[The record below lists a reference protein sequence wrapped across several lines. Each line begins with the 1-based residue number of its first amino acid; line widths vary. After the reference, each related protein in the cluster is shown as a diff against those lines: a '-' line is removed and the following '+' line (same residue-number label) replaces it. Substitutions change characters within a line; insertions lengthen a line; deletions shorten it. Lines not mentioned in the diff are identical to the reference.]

1 MSRDLHLISF
11 DICPFVERSRVVLEE
26 KDVDYRSTDID
37 LSDKPDWFLEISP
50 RGKVPVLVVDD
61 EPVFESNVINELLEE
76 LYPEPSLFPEEPME
90 RARARS
96 WMAFVDN
103 DLLGPVSTLY
113 FEKDDE
119 EALDEARTDIRD
131 GFDHVEEQLARHDG
145 PYFLE
150 KGFTLVDA
158 AIAPI
163 FTRWPIA
170 EKYGHDDLLD
180 GYEELPAYRDAVV
193 ERDSVRAARDDE
205 LIEKIEERY

>member
-11 DICPFVERSRVVLEE
+11 DICPFVERSRIVLEE

-37 LSDKPDWFLEISP
+37 LSDKPDWFLDLSP
-50 RGKVPVLVVDD
+50 RGKVPVLVIDD
-61 EPVFESNVINELLEE
+61 EPVFESNVINQFLEE

-103 DLLGPVSTLY
+103 DLLGPVLTLY
-113 FEKDDE
+113 FSTDDE
-119 EALDEARTDIRD
+119 EAVDEARTDIRD
-131 GFDHVEEQLARHDG
+131 GFDRVEDELERHDG
-145 PYFLE
+145 SYFLE
-150 KGFTLVDA
+150 EGFTLVDA

-170 EKYGHDDLLD
+170 EKYGHADLLEEYD
-180 GYEELPAYRDAVV
+180 ELPAYREAIV
-193 ERDSVRAARDDE
+193 ERDSVRAAQDDD
-205 LIEKIEERY
+205 LIEKIADRY